1 MEPGATEEGSQGRAE
16 REPQPSPL
24 LGRAAFMRNWGW
36 EVVIHLNQRSC
47 LQRRTQFG
55 HSPSGH
61 ELVRQQ
67 WESRQ
72 AQELTLGEALD
83 FLLECHRAAPF
94 LFHNDAT
101 FGEIARQMV
110 EAFLV
115 EFPPGRRRE
124 AAFLAAHYVG
134 GRLDRESMALSLD
147 ALTEVADLK
156 PGDRVRTFRGS
167 AHGVVLELW
176 PDGRVVW
183 QPDGTTAELIA
194 SAESLLRELG

>member
-1 MEPGATEEGSQGRAE
+1 
-16 REPQPSPL
+16 
-24 LGRAAFMRNWGW
+24 MRSWGW

-47 LQRRTQFG
+47 QQRRTQFG
-55 HSPSGH
+55 HSPGVH
-61 ELVRQQ
+61 ELVRQR
-67 WESRQ
+67 WEFRQ
-72 AQELTLGEALD
+72 AQEFTLGEALD
-83 FLLECHRAAPF
+83 FLFECHRAAPF
-94 LFHNDAT
+94 LFYNDAT

-115 EFPPGRRRE
+115 EFPPSRRRE

-134 GRLDRESMALSLD
+134 GCLDRESMAMSLE

-156 PGDRVRTFRGS
+156 PGERVRTFRGS

-183 QPDGTTAELIA
+183 QPDGTSAELIV
-194 SAESLLRELG
+194 SAESLLRESA